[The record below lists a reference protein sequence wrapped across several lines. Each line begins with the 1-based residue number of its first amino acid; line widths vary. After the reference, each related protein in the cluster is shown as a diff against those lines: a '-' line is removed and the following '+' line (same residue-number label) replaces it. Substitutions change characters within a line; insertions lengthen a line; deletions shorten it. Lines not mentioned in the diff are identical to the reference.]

1 MKNIGLVVALE
12 EEFRHI
18 INEFGGKKGER
29 RIGNIRIMEL
39 EYNGVCLYLAETGVG
54 EISASIAT
62 MCLILE
68 CKVEAIIN
76 FGVVGSLKSEFKA
89 GDTVIVNEIV
99 HYDFTASLSDP
110 DKWGK
115 YLFKRDSFVHEIDS
129 NSMDI
134 VKNALGDKIR
144 MVRIASGD
152 KFINVSEMKNWLVS
166 HFDCGICD
174 MESMGIYMACFNA
187 SIPLIM
193 IKSVSDN
200 ADESA
205 DMDFAEVVKL
215 GVSYYIDA
223 VKKMILTLSSM

>member
-29 RIGNIRIMEL
+29 KIGNIKVMEL
-39 EYNGVCLYLAETGVG
+39 EYNGIRLYLAETGVG

-68 CKVEAIIN
+68 CKVDAIIN
-76 FGVVGSLKSEFKA
+76 FGVVGSLKSEYKA
-89 GDTVIVNEIV
+89 GDTVLVNEIV

-115 YLFKRDSFVHEIDS
+115 YLFKRESFVHEIDA
-129 NSMDI
+129 DTI
-134 VKNALGDKIR
+134 ALIKNTLGESVR
-144 MVRIASGD
+144 LVRIATGD
-152 KFINVSEMKNWLVS
+152 KFINDSEMKNWLVS
-166 HFDCGICD
+166 HFDCCICD
-174 MESMGIYMACFNA
+174 MESMGIYLACRNA
-187 SIPLIM
+187 NIPLIM
-193 IKSVSDN
+193 VKSVSDN

-205 DMDFAEVVKL
+205 DMDFYEVVKL

-223 VKKMILTLSSM
+223 VKKIIAALSAL

>member
-18 INEFGGKKGER
+18 INEFGGKKAER
-29 RIGNIRIMEL
+29 KIGNIKIMEL
-39 EYNGVCLYLAETGVG
+39 EYNGVRLHLAETGVG
-54 EISASIAT
+54 EISASMAT

-68 CKVEAIIN
+68 CKVDAIIN
-76 FGVVGSLKSEFKA
+76 FGVVGSLKPEYKA
-89 GDTVIVNEIV
+89 GDTVIVNEVV

-115 YLFKRDSFVHEIDS
+115 YLFKRDSFVHEIDD
-129 NSMDI
+129 NSLDI
-134 VKNALGDKIR
+134 VKNALGENVRK
-144 MVRIASGD
+144 VRIASGD

-166 HFDCGICD
+166 HFDCSICD
-174 MESMGIYMACFNA
+174 MESMGIYLACANA
-187 SIPLIM
+187 NVPLIM

-205 DMDFAEVVKL
+205 DMDFLEVVKL

-223 VKKMILTLSSM
+223 VTKIVLNLSNL